1 MHRTFTIA
9 EIRNENYRTK
19 TLIFDRALSSEPGQ
33 FIMAW
38 LPGVNEKPYS
48 IAGADPFSMTVVAVG
63 PFSEALHA
71 LSPGDRVWIRGPLGQ
86 GFRLVGQRQLPEQPG
101 RHILLAG
108 GGYGVA
114 PLYFLAQRAIASG
127 ATVDVCIGAGT
138 ADDVLLADAFER
150 LGAAVQVMTEDGSL
164 GRQGLVTVAVEAAIE
179 ARTPAT
185 VYGCGPVP
193 MLEAV
198 EALSHNHGIPHQL
211 SWEARMRCGMG
222 LCGECEVH
230 GREKDGWLACVDGP
244 VSVGS

>member
-1 MHRTFTIA
+1 MHQTFTIA
-9 EIRNENYRTK
+9 DIRSENYRTK
-19 TLIFDRALSSEPGQ
+19 TLVFDRALPSEPGQ
-33 FIMAW
+33 FVMAW
-38 LPGVNEKPYS
+38 LPTIDEKPYS

-71 LSPGDRVWIRGPLGQ
+71 LQPGDRVWIRGPLGQ
-86 GFRLVGQRQLPEQPG
+86 GFRLPEQPG
-101 RHILLAG
+101 KHILLAG

-114 PLYFLAQRAIASG
+114 PLYFLAQRAAASG
-127 ATVDVCIGAGT
+127 VTFEVCIGART

-150 LGAAVQVMTEDGSL
+150 LGAAVRLTTDDGSL
-164 GRQGLVTVAVEAAIE
+164 GRQGLVTAAVEDAMGT
-179 ARTPAT
+179 RTPVA

-198 EALSHNHGIPHQL
+198 ELLCRSYGIPHQL

-244 VSVGS
+244 VSVG

>member
-1 MHRTFTIA
+1 MHQTFTIT
-9 EIRNENYRTK
+9 EIHCENYRTK
-19 TLIFDRALSSEPGQ
+19 TLVFDRSLPSEPGQ
-33 FIMAW
+33 FVMAW
-38 LPGVNEKPYS
+38 LPTIDERPYS

-71 LSPGDRVWIRGPLGQ
+71 LQLGDHVWIRGPLGQ
-86 GFRLVGQRQLPEQPG
+86 GFRLPAQVAGEY
-101 RHILLAG
+101 ILLAG

-114 PLYFLAQRAIASG
+114 PLCFLAQRAVASG
-127 ATVDVCIGAGT
+127 VTVDVCIGART
-138 ADDVLLADAFER
+138 AEDVLLVDAFER
-150 LGAAVQVMTEDGSL
+150 LGAAVHVTTDDGSL
-164 GRQGLVTVAVEAAIE
+164 GRQGQVTAAVEAAIE
-179 ARTPAT
+179 ARIPVT

-198 EALSHNHGIPHQL
+198 EQMCRDHGIPHQL

-244 VSVGS
+244 VSEG

>member
-1 MHRTFTIA
+1 MHQTFAIA
-9 EIRNENYRTK
+9 EIHSENYRTK
-19 TLIFDRALSSEPGQ
+19 TLIFDRALPSEPGQ
-33 FIMAW
+33 FVMAW
-38 LPGVNEKPYS
+38 LPNVDEKPYS

-71 LSPGDRVWIRGPLGQ
+71 LQPGDRVWIRGPLGQ
-86 GFRLVGQRQLPEQPG
+86 GFRLPEQAAG
-101 RHILLAG
+101 KYILLAG

-114 PLYFLAQRAIASG
+114 PLHFLAQRAAASG
-127 ATVDVCIGAGT
+127 VTVDVCIGART
-138 ADDVLLADAFER
+138 ADEVLLAGAFER
-150 LGAAVQVMTEDGSL
+150 LGAAVHVMTDDGSL
-164 GRQGLVTVAVEAAIE
+164 GRQGLITVAVEAAMG
-179 ARTPAT
+179 ARTPVA

-198 EALSHNHGIPHQL
+198 ELLCRSRGVPHQL

-244 VSVGS
+244 VSEG